1 MGRLLLT
8 ALAALALFTCG
19 CANTATT
26 ANTEDDEPAQ
36 TLELEGTE
44 SEAEPEEAEE
54 PEPEETD
61 AGHPINP
68 TGKTEYGLSLVGVP
82 YTVGPVAFN
91 CPASFIVT
99 EETDDSIQLYDT
111 DGAILEVWVQDDSG
125 IYQGWKGRTDAQIEQ
140 DIVESFDEGN
150 GADVRWIGRYDDY
163 CTYSVEKPGEDGHE
177 NFATAI
183 AFPDGQMGALSMIVE
198 GPTFAENPEMFR
210 GIADSLRP
218 AE

>member
-19 CANTATT
+19 CAGTADGG
-26 ANTEDDEPAQ
+26 DDEPAQ
-36 TLELEGTE
+36 TLELEGIE

-54 PEPEETD
+54 PEPEEAD

-68 TGKTEYGLSLVGVP
+68 SGKTEYGLSLVGVP
-82 YTVGPVAFN
+82 YTVGPVTFN

-99 EETDDSIQLYDT
+99 EETEDGIELYDT
-111 DGAILEVWVQDDSG
+111 NGAVVQVWTRGGGSE
-125 IYQGWKGRTDAQIEQ
+125 YRGWKGQTDAQIKQ
-140 DIVESFDEGN
+140 GIVESFDEGD

-163 CTYSVEKPGEDGHE
+163 CTYSVERTGGKGYE
-177 NFATAI
+177 NFATTVS
-183 AFPDGQMGALSMIVE
+183 FPDGQMGALSMVVE

-210 GIADSLRP
+210 DIADSLRP